1 MPIDS
6 KYTPGPWHYH
16 EQGEANS
23 YAITH
28 FKERRKSV
36 DWMIALLHNGEAMT
50 EEQRANMQLIAAAP
64 ELLDAL
70 ENLLDWVENQC
81 GLSGN
86 DECYGAFDSE
96 EIVTA
101 SRLLERLK
109 GEAHGC

>member
-1 MPIDS
+1 M
-6 KYTPGPWHYH
+6 KTYTPGPWHVQQHAGMSSMKILIYH
-16 EQGEANS
+16 KL
-23 YAITH
+23 YP
-28 FKERRKSV
+28 
-36 DWMIALLHNGEAMT
+36 IALVFAKPYLHEDI
-50 EEQRANMQLIAAAP
+50 ANARLIAAAP

-70 ENLLDWVENQC
+70 TSLLDWAENQC

-109 GEAHGC
+109 D

>member
-1 MPIDS
+1 MDQS
-6 KYTPGPWHYH
+6 LKFTPGPWKARGTLGPLRAEHLKGPFVIEVAATGQYLTTMNGWRSDQQ
-16 EQGEANS
+16 E
-23 YAITH
+23 
-28 FKERRKSV
+28 V
-36 DWMIALLHNGEAMT
+36 DARLM
-50 EEQRANMQLIAAAP
+50 AAAP

-70 ENLLDWVENQC
+70 TNLLDWAENQC